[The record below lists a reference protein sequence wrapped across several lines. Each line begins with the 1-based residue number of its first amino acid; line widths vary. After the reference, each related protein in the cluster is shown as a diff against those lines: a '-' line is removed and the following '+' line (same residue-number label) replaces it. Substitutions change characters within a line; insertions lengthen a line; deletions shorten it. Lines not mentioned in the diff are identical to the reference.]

1 MLPSTTHS
9 RAVVACL
16 TPPSS
21 LGMPQFTTALEWK
34 KGRRPAFPAKISTRV
49 LSLPMPPS
57 TGKGFRFPS
66 SLALFLSRF
75 EVLLSWFSLF
85 LSIRTLQYSG
95 GKKVDADSKIQ
106 YLIVQKFI
114 FFCKKYLPV
123 LNCTTLNFKNSVL
136 NCTLQVARRLDCWR
150 WRREQTHN

>member
-1 MLPSTTHS
+1 MHS

-66 SLALFLSRF
+66 SLVWPCFFPDLKFKLVF
-75 EVLLSWFSLF
+75 TFSF
-85 LSIRTLQYSG
+85 NSYTSVFRW
-95 GKKVDADSKIQ
+95 KKGR
-106 YLIVQKFI
+106 
-114 FFCKKYLPV
+114 C
-123 LNCTTLNFKNSVL
+123 
-136 NCTLQVARRLDCWR
+136 R
-150 WRREQTHN
+150 